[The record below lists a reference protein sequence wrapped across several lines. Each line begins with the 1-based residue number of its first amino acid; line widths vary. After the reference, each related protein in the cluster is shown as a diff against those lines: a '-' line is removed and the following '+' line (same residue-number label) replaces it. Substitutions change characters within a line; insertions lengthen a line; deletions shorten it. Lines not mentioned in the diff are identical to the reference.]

1 MIRHIRKD
9 GARDVVVES
18 IIDEDVEEIGFR
30 LENAVDSYLYRN
42 PDFPRPVEI
51 RIETP
56 PGFASGWV
64 KLDVRTKDSCGID
77 RGIAKLISPSLISQY
92 DYESRV
98 YTTVVKDWLDEMKR
112 HMELNLYGQSKTVSD
127 LMAGLANPIWTAYN
141 SIFGR
146 TCWGKVQ
153 SSHPADAVK
162 VVYTSGP
169 VTTLIF
175 KNGEKFQV
183 RKSDNDLLNKEK
195 GLAMVVCKALLDK
208 EAYEVLCKYAGKNAV
223 TTLAKFLMSPP
234 EYAKLKAEKWKV
246 FDD

>member
-1 MIRHIRKD
+1 MILHVKKD
-9 GARDVVVES
+9 GSGGDFMTS
-18 IIDEDVEEIGFR
+18 IIEEDVEEFGLRI
-30 LENAVDSYLYRN
+30 ENAVESYLYRN
-42 PDFPRPVEI
+42 QDFPRPVEI
-51 RIETP
+51 RVEAP

-64 KLDVRTKDSCGID
+64 RLNARTKDFCGID
-77 RGIAKLISPSLISQY
+77 RGIVKLISPSLIYQY
-92 DYESRV
+92 DYATAV
-98 YTTVVKDWLDEMKR
+98 GDWLDEMKR
-112 HMELNLYGQSKTVSD
+112 SMGIGSDFQSKTVGD
-127 LMAGLANPIWTAYN
+127 LTAGLANPIWTAYN

>member
-1 MIRHIRKD
+1 MIRHIKKD
-9 GARDVVVES
+9 GDGDVVLES

-64 KLDVRTKDSCGID
+64 KLNVRTKDFCGID
-77 RGIAKLISPSLISQY
+77 RGIVKLISPSLISQY

-98 YTTVVKDWLDEMKR
+98 YATVVKDWLDEMKR
-112 HMELNLYGQSKTVSD
+112 SMGIGSEFQSKTFGD
-127 LMAGLANPIWTAYN
+127 LTAGLANRIAYD

-146 TCWGKVQ
+146 TCWGKAQ
-153 SSHPADAVK
+153 SFHPADAVK

-175 KNGEKFQV
+175 RNGVKFQV

-195 GLAMVVCKALLDK
+195 GLAMVVCKAILDK
-208 EAYEVLCKYAGKNAV
+208 ETYEVLCKYAGKNAV